1 MSKKKKVERRGGG
14 ISPEAKP
21 SCEAGAMRGD
31 SGDPMSGRAHCPNA
45 PVGTD
50 RRAVRPQSAALPGA
64 SEELN
69 SMLANFRVASSEL
82 RRTLGK
88 PAKLYVRLEE
98 IVKPTQLQVA

>member
-1 MSKKKKVERRGGG
+1 MSKKTKETKSSKETEV
-14 ISPEAKP
+14 
-21 SCEAGAMRGD
+21 
-31 SGDPMSGRAHCPNA
+31 
-45 PVGTD
+45 
-50 RRAVRPQSAALPGA
+50 ALPGA